1 MYHDLTKGSISR
13 SLLLFALPMMAG
25 NLLQQFYN
33 ITDTLIVGRVLGKN
47 ALAAVGSSY
56 TLMTFLTSI
65 FLGLSMGSGALFSI
79 YRGKGDERAL
89 KSSIAH
95 ACGLILAVTLVLNA
109 VVYIFIDPILSFL
122 RVPEEVWGGMR
133 EYLLIIFA
141 DDVFIYAVVN
151 LMNTPFSGFFLISVI
166 GACVS
171 TANSQLHLIGC
182 MLSYDVA
189 AQITKKKMS
198 EEQILILARV
208 FIFIGGTAALI
219 LSVNPPEDMLS
230 FGADIWGLFS
240 AALAP
245 LIYGGLY
252 WKRRTKAGAVGAF
265 FTGLICSVLFWKM
278 DLQIYWAFPAT
289 LCAAAVYV
297 VIPMF
302 EKKRGAEE

>member
-33 ITDTLIVGRVLGKN
+33 IADTLIVGRVLGKN

-65 FLGLSMGSGALFSI
+65 FLGLSMGSGTLFSI

-133 EYLLIIFA
+133 EYLLTVKSTGKLYGSAGVSCGIRDLKHRVGSFICGGLSLGNRWCGLCDDLCPVCIRDRYFA
-141 DDVFIYAVVN
+141 LRSFT
-151 LMNTPFSGFFLISVI
+151 MQKPFSG
-166 GACVS
+166 
-171 TANSQLHLIGC
+171 
-182 MLSYDVA
+182 
-189 AQITKKKMS
+189 
-198 EEQILILARV
+198 
-208 FIFIGGTAALI
+208 
-219 LSVNPPEDMLS
+219 
-230 FGADIWGLFS
+230 
-240 AALAP
+240 
-245 LIYGGLY
+245 
-252 WKRRTKAGAVGAF
+252 
-265 FTGLICSVLFWKM
+265 
-278 DLQIYWAFPAT
+278 
-289 LCAAAVYV
+289 
-297 VIPMF
+297 
-302 EKKRGAEE
+302 EKGSLL

>member
-33 ITDTLIVGRVLGKN
+33 IADTLIVGRVLGKN

-141 DDVFIYAVVN
+141 GGIFY
-151 LMNTPFSGFFLISVI
+151 LWRS
-166 GACVS
+166 
-171 TANSQLHLIGC
+171 
-182 MLSYDVA
+182 
-189 AQITKKKMS
+189 
-198 EEQILILARV
+198 
-208 FIFIGGTAALI
+208 FIGESPVRPMRRSLPSTYPG
-219 LSVNPPEDMLS
+219 SVFCS
-230 FGADIWGLFS
+230 TFFS
-240 AALAP
+240 DAE
-245 LIYGGLY
+245 
-252 WKRRTKAGAVGAF
+252 AF
-265 FTGLICSVLFWKM
+265 FRRERIFALT
-278 DLQIYWAFPAT
+278 
-289 LCAAAVYV
+289 
-297 VIPMF
+297 
-302 EKKRGAEE
+302 AEF